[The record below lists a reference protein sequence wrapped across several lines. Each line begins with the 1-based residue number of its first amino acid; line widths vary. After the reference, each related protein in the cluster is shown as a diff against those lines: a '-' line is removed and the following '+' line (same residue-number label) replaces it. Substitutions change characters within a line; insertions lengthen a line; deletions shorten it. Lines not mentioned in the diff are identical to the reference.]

1 MKLKVLLNRDEIIK
15 SAAQKIVDKI
25 NNNNKKHFVLGLST
39 GFTVLS
45 ICEELAR
52 YVQEKKVSLDSVIIF
67 YAGEFVGYSQLK
79 QQDYFK
85 ELQEKFFSKIDVL
98 PQNIYT
104 LNGTTE
110 NLSLECKQYEQKI
123 VDVGGIDFFLGSL
136 GTMGELA
143 FNEPGSSLHSRTRLK
158 TLTSETIKADAR
170 FFDGEIS
177 KVPSQALTMGVGTIY
192 EAREVLIVVYGIH
205 KAFAL
210 RSCLEKAISDM
221 SPASILQMHPKAI
234 FMVDNVAG
242 RLLTTLINE

>member
-1 MKLKVLLNRDEIIK
+1 MKLQVLLNRDEIID
-15 SAAQKIVDKI
+15 SATQILVDRI
-25 NNNNKKHFVLGLST
+25 NNNQKKYFVLGLST

-45 ICEELAR
+45 ICEKLVS
-52 YVQEKKVSLDSVIIF
+52 YVQEKKVSLDNVIIF

-79 QQDYFK
+79 QQADFK
-85 ELQEKFFSKIDVL
+85 QLQKKFFSKVDIN

-104 LNGTTE
+104 LDGTAE
-110 NLSLECKQYEQKI
+110 DLSLECEQYEQKI
-123 VDVGGIDFFLGSL
+123 SDAGGIDFFLGSL

-170 FFDGEIS
+170 FFDGDIS
-177 KVPSQALTMGVGTIY
+177 KVPSQALTMGVETIY
-192 EAREVLIVVYGIH
+192 EAKEVLIVVYGIN

-221 SPASILQMHPKAI
+221 CPASNLQMHPKTTFI
-234 FMVDNVAG
+234 VDKVAG

>member
-1 MKLKVLLNRDEIIK
+1 MKLEVLLNRNELIE
-15 SAAQKIVDKI
+15 SATQKIVDKI
-25 NNNNKKHFVLGLST
+25 NNHHKKHFVLGLST

-45 ICEELAR
+45 ICQELVH
-52 YVQEKKVSLDSVIIF
+52 YVEEKKVSLDNVIIF

-85 ELQEKFFSKIDVL
+85 QLQEQFFSKINIH

-104 LNGTTE
+104 LDGTAE
-110 NLSLECKQYEQKI
+110 NLSLECQQYEQKI
-123 VDVGGIDFFLGSL
+123 VDVGGLDFFLGSL

-143 FNEPGSSLHSRTRLK
+143 FNEPGSSLNSRTRLK

-170 FFDGEIS
+170 FFEGDIA
-177 KVPSQALTMGVGTIY
+177 KVPSQALTMGVKTIY
-192 EAREVLIVVYGIH
+192 EAREVLIVVYGIN

-221 SPASILQMHPKAI
+221 SPASILQMHPKTT
-234 FMVDNVAG
+234 FMVDKVAG